1 MERSKQIRRSTL
13 PATSSFAEADSVS
26 QQGYFPDLN
35 TLTKSVSRFSR
46 DNYTLALPINN
57 PPGVYGEKKTDE
69 EGKHTEAKKTE
80 RRLNRDL
87 FSCFQE
93 FREFREL
100 LL

>member
-1 MERSKQIRRSTL
+1 ML
-13 PATSSFAEADSVS
+13 PAIPNFAEADSS
-26 QQGYFPDLN
+26 
-35 TLTKSVSRFSR
+35 LTARLLSRFKQIDSICFQIFKGH
-46 DNYTLALPINN
+46 YTPALPINS
-57 PPGVYGEKKTDE
+57 PPGVHGEKKTHE